1 MKSKIHI
8 KRVYDKPLK
17 KDGCRVLVDRLWP
30 RGVKKEEAALDEWIK
45 DLAPSPSLRK
55 WWAHDP
61 VLWNEFQKR
70 YEAELVSNKA
80 VEAFIQEHND
90 KPVITLV
97 YGARDKEHNHALV
110 LQNYLR
116 GI

>member
-17 KDGCRVLVDRLWP
+17 NGCRVLVDRLWP